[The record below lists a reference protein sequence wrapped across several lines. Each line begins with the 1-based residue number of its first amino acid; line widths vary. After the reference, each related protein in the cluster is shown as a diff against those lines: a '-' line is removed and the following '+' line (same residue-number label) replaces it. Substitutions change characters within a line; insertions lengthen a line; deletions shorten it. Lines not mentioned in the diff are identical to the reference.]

1 MSLATPQLFAV
12 RFSLFI
18 DEIFRFAQND
28 SEKVKSLCLMKT
40 DDQRSPLQKD
50 GFMYNLTDIKTI
62 QAILKKYGFRFS
74 KSLGQNFL
82 TDSEVPIKIAEL
94 AQIDEGYGV
103 IEIGPGMGT
112 LTVELAKRAKKVVAV
127 ELDSTLLPV
136 LGETLKDFANIQ
148 IINNDVLKTDIN
160 QIIEEHFKGLKV
172 AICANLPYYITTPV
186 IMYLLESKVKAES
199 LTFMVQKEVALR
211 LCAKPNTA
219 DYGAITLAVNF
230 YTKPSLLFNVP
241 ATSFTP
247 MPKVESSVIR
257 LELLRQPP
265 VQVENERFLFRVIK
279 AAFSQRRKTLV
290 NSVCNTLG
298 EKIHKEDI
306 FNALQICGLSEN
318 IRGEV
323 LSLEDFARFSENIY
337 KNIKK

>member
-1 MSLATPQLFAV
+1 
-12 RFSLFI
+12 
-18 DEIFRFAQND
+18 
-28 SEKVKSLCLMKT
+28 
-40 DDQRSPLQKD
+40 
-50 GFMYNLTDIKTI
+50 MYNLTDIKTI
-62 QAILKKYGFRFS
+62 NAILKKYGFRFS

-82 TDSEVPIKIAEL
+82 TDSEVPVKIAEL
-94 AQIDEGYGV
+94 AEINENYGV

-112 LTVELAKRAKKVVAV
+112 LTVELAKRAKRVVAI
-127 ELDSTLLPV
+127 ELDRDLLPI
-136 LGETLKDFANIQ
+136 LKETLKEFNNIE

-160 QIIEEHFKGLKV
+160 QIIEENFGGLKV

-186 IMYLLESKVKAES
+186 IMYLLENKVKAES

-211 LCAKPNTA
+211 LCAKPDTS

-230 YTKPSLLFNVP
+230 FTKPSLLFNVP

-247 MPKVESSVIR
+247 MPKVESSVVR
-257 LELLRQPP
+257 LEIRTEPP
-265 VQVENERFLFRVIK
+265 VKVENERFLFRVIRS
-279 AAFSQRRKTLV
+279 AFAQRRKTLV

-298 EKIHKEDI
+298 EKIHKDEI
-306 FNALQICGLSEN
+306 LAALNICGLSEN

-323 LSLEDFARFSENIY
+323 LSLEDFSRFSEIIY

>member
-1 MSLATPQLFAV
+1 
-12 RFSLFI
+12 
-18 DEIFRFAQND
+18 
-28 SEKVKSLCLMKT
+28 
-40 DDQRSPLQKD
+40 
-50 GFMYNLTDIKTI
+50 MYNLTDIKTI
-62 QAILKKYGFRFS
+62 QTILKKHGFRFS

-82 TDSEVPIKIAEL
+82 TDSEVPVKIAEL
-94 AQIDEGYGV
+94 AEIDESYGV

-112 LTVELAKRAKKVVAV
+112 LTVELAKRAKKVVAI
-127 ELDSTLLPV
+127 ELDRDLMPILK
-136 LGETLKDFANIQ
+136 ETLKEFNNIE

-160 QIIEEHFKGLKV
+160 QIIEEQFSGLKV

-186 IMYLLESKVKAES
+186 IMYLLENKVKAES

-211 LCAKPNTA
+211 LCAKPDTA

-247 MPKVESSVIR
+247 MPKVESSVVR
-257 LELLRQPP
+257 LEIQNEPP
-265 VQVENERFLFRVIK
+265 VKVENERFLFRVIR
-279 AAFSQRRKTLV
+279 AAFAQRRKTLV

-298 EKIHKEDI
+298 EKIHKDEI
-306 FNALQICGLSEN
+306 LAALNICGLAEN

-323 LSLEDFARFSENIY
+323 LSLEDFARFSEIIY